1 MISFLWKEQYPHK
14 PIHIHVDPSPLKV
27 IDYQVKASYDPSINI
42 EPLPDHA
49 PANSVLIDANKIIGE
64 AGKM

>member
-1 MISFLWKEQYPHK
+1 MERANIPINPFISN
-14 PIHIHVDPSPLKV
+14 VDPSPLKV
-27 IDYQVKASYDPSINI
+27 IDYQVRSGYEPSVDI

-64 AGKM
+64 AAKM